1 MRNIAIAFLALLL
14 GANPPSALASSSDW
28 FETQGGR
35 LRLVT
40 AGKPDEA
47 GRLKGML
54 EIDLLPGWKTYW
66 RDPGDAGVPPQI
78 DVSANENI
86 ASAEFAF
93 PAPERHNDGSFKW
106 AGYDEPVALPIIFT
120 LKSPANAA
128 LIEADV
134 FLGVCETI
142 CIPAQT
148 RLSLDPASDPDN
160 PEEVAAV
167 AAAFAALPA
176 PAKPE
181 FGVSATREEGSK
193 LIVEAEFP
201 GNPAAAEFFLAAA
214 EGYAFGTPERV
225 ETDGKTLFSV
235 EILARPD
242 KVPAGDGLHYTL
254 VTDAG
259 AVGGLIPFM

>member
-1 MRNIAIAFLALLL
+1 MRNIALAFLALLL

-35 LRLVT
+35 IRLVT

-54 EIDLLPGWKTYW
+54 EVDLLPGWKTYW

-78 DVSANENI
+78 DVSASENI

-93 PAPERHNDGSFKW
+93 PAPERHDDGSFKW

-120 LKSPANAA
+120 LKSPTQAA

-148 RLSLDPASDPDN
+148 RLTLDPASDPDN
-160 PEEVAAV
+160 PEDAAAV

-181 FGVSATREEGSK
+181 FGVSSTREEGSK
-193 LIVEAEFP
+193 LIVEAKFP
-201 GNPAAAEFFLAAA
+201 GDPASAEFFLAAA
-214 EGYAFGTPERV
+214 DGYAFGTPERV
-225 ETDGKTLFSV
+225 EKEGKTLFSL

-242 KVPAGDGLHYTL
+242 SVPAGNGLHYTL

>member
-1 MRNIAIAFLALLL
+1 MRNIALALLVPLL
-14 GANPPSALASSSDW
+14 GANPPSAWASSSDW

-35 LRLVT
+35 IRLVT
-40 AGKPDEA
+40 AGMPDEA

-54 EIDLLPGWKTYW
+54 EIDLFHGWKTYW

-78 DVSANENI
+78 DVSSSANI
-86 ASAEFAF
+86 ASAEFGF
-93 PAPERHNDGSFKW
+93 PPPERHDDGSFKW
-106 AGYDEPVALPIIFT
+106 AGYDEPVALPITFT
-120 LKSPANAA
+120 LKSPAEAA
-128 LIEADV
+128 LIEADL

-148 RLSLDPASDPDN
+148 RLSLDPASYPDN
-160 PEEVAAV
+160 PEEAAAV

-193 LIVEAEFP
+193 LIVEARFA
-201 GNPAAAEFFLAAA
+201 GDPASAEFFLAAP

-225 ETDGKTLFSV
+225 EEDGKTLFSV

-242 KVPAGDGLHYTL
+242 SLPTGDGLHYTL
-254 VTDAG
+254 VTNAG

>member
-1 MRNIAIAFLALLL
+1 MRNIALAFLAVLL

-35 LRLVT
+35 IRLVT
-40 AGKPDEA
+40 AGKPDEV

-78 DVSANENI
+78 DVSASENI

-93 PAPERHNDGSFKW
+93 PSPERHDDGSFKW

-120 LKSPANAA
+120 LKSPADAA

-160 PEEVAAV
+160 PEEAAAV

-181 FGVSATREEGSK
+181 FGVSATREMGSK

-201 GNPAAAEFFLAAA
+201 GDPASAEFFLAAA

-225 ETDGKTLFSV
+225 EKDGKTLFSV
-235 EILARPD
+235 EILARPE
-242 KVPAGDGLHYTL
+242 KTPAGDGLHYTL